1 MNLCRLLQFTSER
14 FNQCVRQGHQ
24 SISVLYISS
33 LIISPQVICGNQ
45 RLVDKVATLA
55 RSSPSN
61 FICVVRTTAPSYFPG
76 DMGRRHK
83 DAVDALRG
91 NCYVLLFDRRG
102 SGFLNH
108 AKFFVYYH
116 ICLSEGIIYHWKFF
130 GSTNITVCGLSYYVD
145 RRGRLKRLGNYEEF
159 MTTNPRPKLVLTKG
173 DLYYLK
179 DEVLDVITHKEALY
193 TDISYL
199 ETFLR
204 NHMITLE
211 NVIRYGQAVLSGTT
225 LGELYEAYINML
237 VMYNQT
243 LALLEELPGRMLT
256 ERLIKETVSAEPP
269 NPFELELLLP
279 SDSSQAEEIARELGL
294 HEAEL
299 RDRIRKYI
307 GILTELKQFSETYL
321 RFVRS
326 KGIRQFLDAIET
338 EFETFVRSYAK
349 QHKEIIARALNRFGP
364 SRE

>member
-1 MNLCRLLQFTSER
+1 VT
-14 FNQCVRQGHQ
+14 
-24 SISVLYISS
+24 
-33 LIISPQVICGNQ
+33 CGNQ
-45 RLVDKVATLA
+45 KLVDKVATLA

-76 DMGRRHK
+76 DMGHRHK
-83 DAVDALRG
+83 DAVNALRSS
-91 NCYVLLFDRRG
+91 CYVLLFDRRG

-116 ICLSEGIIYHWKFF
+116 ICLSEGRIYHWKYF
-130 GSTNITVCGLSYYVD
+130 GSTNITVDGLSYYVN
-145 RRGRLKRLGNYEEF
+145 RRGRLIGNYEEF
-159 MTTNPRPKLVLTKG
+159 MVTKPRFKPALTKG

-199 ETFLR
+199 ESFLG
-204 NHMITLE
+204 NHMIALE

-225 LGELYEAYINML
+225 LGELYEAYIDML
-237 VMYNQT
+237 AMYNQT
-243 LALLEELPGRMLT
+243 LALLEELPGKKLT
-256 ERLIKETVSAEPP
+256 ERLIEKMVSAESP

-294 HEAEL
+294 QEAEL

-321 RFVRS
+321 KSVRS
-326 KGIRQFLDAIET
+326 EGIRRFLDAIEA
-338 EFETFVRSYAK
+338 EFETFVRSYAG
-349 QHKEIIARALNRFGP
+349 QHREIIVRTLKRFK
-364 SRE
+364 SSS